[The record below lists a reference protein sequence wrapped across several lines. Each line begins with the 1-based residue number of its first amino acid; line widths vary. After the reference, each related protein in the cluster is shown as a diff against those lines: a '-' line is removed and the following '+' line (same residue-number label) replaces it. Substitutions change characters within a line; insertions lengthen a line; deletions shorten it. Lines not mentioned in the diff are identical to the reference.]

1 MNTAQLTIE
10 GNVAVNPTLRFT
22 PSGVPVA
29 ELVVL
34 VNNRRKIAGEW
45 KDDEPTRFRITAW
58 EQLAE
63 NLAASVAV
71 GDRLIVIGRLYT
83 ESYLDREADEKRTA
97 QRMTAEAIGYS
108 LRFHTVKAEKN
119 VRERRWDEGQDPAD
133 PTSEV
138 PAELSA

>member
-1 MNTAQLTIE
+1 MIAAQLTIE

-63 NLAASVAV
+63 NLAASVAS
-71 GDRLIVIGRLYT
+71 GI
-83 ESYLDREADEKRTA
+83 A
-97 QRMTAEAIGYS
+97 
-108 LRFHTVKAEKN
+108 
-119 VRERRWDEGQDPAD
+119 
-133 PTSEV
+133 
-138 PAELSA
+138 

>member
-1 MNTAQLTIE
+1 MIAAQLTIE
-10 GNVAVNPTLRFT
+10 GNVAVNPQLRYT

-29 ELVVL
+29 EFVVL

-63 NLAASVAV
+63 NLAASVEV

-83 ESYLDREADEKRTA
+83 EGFLDRETDEKRTA

-119 VRERRWDEGQDPAD
+119 ARTRRWDEGQDPASPD
-133 PTSEV
+133 EE
-138 PAELSA
+138 PADVA